1 MGVEWIPD
9 NVKSS
14 ICDVPHKEHKLSAT
28 FIGNTTATQ
37 YLFSR
42 ITSQFERLY
51 KRNAFLQWYI
61 NEGMDAMEFSNAY
74 ANVEDVILDYNQYQ
88 NATGY
93 QEVIDHKNY
102 PYKLSPAGPSNDDK
116 EKEGNEAN
124 VESEGNEAN
133 AEKEGNEA
141 NVESEGNEANVEERY
156 E

>member
-1 MGVEWIPD
+1 MG
-9 NVKSS
+9 
-14 ICDVPHKEHKLSAT
+14 
-28 FIGNTTATQ
+28 
-37 YLFSR
+37 
-42 ITSQFERLY
+42 
-51 KRNAFLQWYI
+51 
-61 NEGMDAMEFSNAY
+61 EFSNAY

-102 PYKLSPAGPSNDDK
+102 PYKLSPAGSSNDDK

-133 AEKEGNEA
+133 VENEGNEA

-156 E
+156 EADQEILLSNI